1 MGRLRDRAGATGDAA
16 GRRSPSP
23 CVTSIARAVISDSI
37 LGNRFDIWS
46 LPNRRGEFAHSA
58 RVPAGGR
65 WTGYNGLMSV
75 DNVLMSTDKRL
86 MSTDKRLMSTEERL
100 MSADNGCC
108 PRTNA

>member
-1 MGRLRDRAGATGDAA
+1 M
-16 GRRSPSP
+16 
-23 CVTSIARAVISDSI
+23 ISDSI